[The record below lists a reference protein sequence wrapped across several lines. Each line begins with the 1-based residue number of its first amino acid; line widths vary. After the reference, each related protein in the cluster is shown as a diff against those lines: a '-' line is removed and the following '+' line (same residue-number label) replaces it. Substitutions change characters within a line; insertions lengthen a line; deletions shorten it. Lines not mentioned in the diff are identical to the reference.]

1 MDNETNGYRSPVSRR
16 VVLKPGY
23 DRIMFMVI
31 LLAVI
36 SFLSPTTAYPVA
48 FPQGAAAAA
57 PAPAGTSNNAAP
69 APVELGPNPW
79 TPVRNV
85 APAAPTSATTGSG
98 ANDSF
103 KQYRFVVRDFLIV
116 LACIVGFIGLAI
128 GVAVIFRLTCRKKA
142 AHEIHNQ
149 FIKEEE
155 ALARRVNSIR
165 DPRRGAAGM
174 RGDSNAAK

>member
-1 MDNETNGYRSPVSRR
+1 MELTDKKTVHRSPV
-16 VVLKPGY
+16 LQHTPKPLY
-23 DRIMFMVI
+23 DRIVFIVI
-31 LLAVI
+31 LVAVI
-36 SFLSPTTAYPVA
+36 FVLSPVHAIPVA
-48 FPQGAAAAA
+48 YPQGAAPAA
-57 PAPAGTSNNAAP
+57 GGSAAP

-85 APAAPTSATTGSG
+85 APAAPTTAANGKG

-116 LACIVGFIGLAI
+116 LACIVGFIGLSI
-128 GVAVIFRLTCRKKA
+128 GVAVIFRLTCRKKT

-174 RGDSNAAK
+174 RGDSNAAGSK